1 MHVRTNRVGL
11 KAIVVAAFGLAIA
24 PAEAAL
30 MTHTMDGGTSTI
42 RGSVGSTNFS
52 NELWT
57 LAATAD
63 SSLVQSGC
71 SGLGIPTYFLQTSVT
86 LNIGNVATVTSPS
99 RCFGVDVAASIFA
112 LRSDHAGRFDL
123 TSRVTVTKNAIGSAT
138 RRNRSIRS
146 ASTARPGLP
155 EECIRIETTA

>member
-86 LNIGNVATVTSPS
+86 TVTSPS